1 MDKLNY
7 STTYISSY
15 QESRLKRLKRLLHDI
30 WESISGTEQDFTSGK
45 LSRAILLL
53 SVPMVLEMVME
64 SIFAVVDIFFVSRLG
79 PDAVATVGITES
91 LITIVYAI
99 AVGLS
104 MATTALVSRRI
115 GEKKPERAASVAF
128 QAMITGLGISFMIA
142 WLGWFYA
149 PELLRLMGVSADIA
163 REMSG
168 YTAWMIGGNAVIML
182 LFIINAVFRSAG
194 DAAISMRVLIL
205 ANTLNIVLDPCLIF
219 GIGPFPEMGVTGAA
233 IATNTGRG
241 IAVIYQLYLLFGKN
255 HRIKLSMA
263 NIRFEIKVIREILRI
278 SAGGFMQN
286 LIATSSWIGL
296 IRILSVYG
304 NEVLA
309 GYTIAIRI
317 LIFALLP
324 SWGISNAAATLVGQN
339 LGANQPERAE
349 KAVWFTALAN
359 MTLLGVL
366 GTFFVIFPEFFL
378 GLFTNEASVVRYGA
392 DALRVISFGFLA
404 YGLGM
409 VMIQAFNGA
418 GDTSTP
424 TWINFFCFWLI
435 EIPLAYSLS
444 IVMGFQEYGVF
455 FAILSAETV
464 MTILAVILFRRGK
477 WKLKKV

>member
-1 MDKLNY
+1 M
-7 STTYISSY
+7 
-15 QESRLKRLKRLLHDI
+15 KRLFRDI
-30 WESISGTEQDFTSGK
+30 WEAISGTEQDFTAGSLG
-45 LSRAILLL
+45 RAILLL
-53 SVPMVLEMVME
+53 SVPMVLEMIME
-64 SIFAVVDIFFVSRLG
+64 SIFAIVDIFFVSRLG

-115 GEKKPERAASVAF
+115 GEKKPEKAAEVAF
-128 QAMITGLGISFMIA
+128 QAIITGLAISFMVS

-149 PELLRLMGVSADIA
+149 PELLAMMGISAEVA
-163 REMSG
+163 AEMSG

-205 ANTLNIVLDPCLIF
+205 ANGLNIVLDPLFIF
-219 GIGPFPEMGVTGAA
+219 GIGPFPELGVTGAA
-233 IATNTGRG
+233 VATNTGRG
-241 IAVIYQLYLLFGKN
+241 IAVLFQLYLLFGGR
-255 HRIKLSMA
+255 HRIKLRMDH
-263 NIRFEIKVIREILRI
+263 IKVKIRTIREILRI

-296 IRILSVYG
+296 FRILSVYG

-317 LIFALLP
+317 IIFALLP

-339 LGANQPERAE
+339 LGANKPERAE
-349 KAVWFTALAN
+349 KAVWFTALVN
-359 MTLLGVL
+359 VILLGSIGV
-366 GTFFVIFPEFFL
+366 FFALFPSFFL
-378 GLFTNEASVVRYGA
+378 GLFTSEGDVIRHGA
-392 DALRVISFGFLA
+392 EALRVITFGFLA

-409 VMIQAFNGA
+409 VMIQSFNGA

-424 TWINFFCFWLI
+424 TWINFFSFWLI
-435 EIPLAYSLS
+435 EIPLAYSLAL
-444 IVMGFQEYGVF
+444 VMGFGEYGVF
-455 FAILSAETV
+455 YAILSAETI
-464 MTILAVILFRRGK
+464 MTILAVFLFRRGK
-477 WKLKKV
+477 WKLKQV